1 MSKPHIYRVNGKWYC
16 KRKCEDG
23 FGGAG
28 IYRTALGV
36 ARDTPN
42 DAFAAWYE
50 FHEGN
55 KLATFGLRGL

>member
-16 KRKCEDG
+16 KRKYE
-23 FGGAG
+23 
-28 IYRTALGV
+28 
-36 ARDTPN
+36 
-42 DAFAAWYE
+42 DAFADWYE

>member
-16 KRKCEDG
+16 NLRHNDG
-23 FGGAG
+23 SGVAG
-28 IYRTALGV
+28 FYRTALGV
-36 ARDTPN
+36 ARDTPA